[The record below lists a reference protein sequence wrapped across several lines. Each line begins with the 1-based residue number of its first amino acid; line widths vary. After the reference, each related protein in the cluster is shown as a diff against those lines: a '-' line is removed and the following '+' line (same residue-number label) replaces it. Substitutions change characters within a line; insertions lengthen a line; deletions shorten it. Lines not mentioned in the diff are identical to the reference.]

1 MTEHTTD
8 DTADWLQSKDT
19 IEATLHVEELD
30 DELPIE
36 VEDITRDELEALEE
50 HSKAGP
56 DASDEEA
63 ADAEDEAVRQAIRE
77 YLVAPDVDPDDMP
90 MRKRSL
96 LWFGL
101 QQAWSGV
108 EEIQAAMDEIEM
120 PGNRR

>member
-19 IEATLHVEELD
+19 VEATLHVD
-30 DELPIE
+30 GDELPIE
-36 VEDITRDELEALEE
+36 VEDITRDELEALEAASE
-50 HSKAGP
+50 GGP
-56 DASDEEA
+56 E
-63 ADAEDEAVRQAIRE
+63 AEDEAIRSAIRD
-77 YLVAPDVDPDDMP
+77 YLVSPDVDPDAMP

-108 EEIQAAMDEIEM
+108 EDIQAAMDEIEL
-120 PGNRR
+120 PGNRQGR